1 VLEATMRDGASRKAN
16 PVAPLPLG
24 TATEATRPE
33 SDSPLMLRGFAEL
46 RKRLDASVRLVPDHR
61 G

>member
-1 VLEATMRDGASRKAN
+1 MRDGASRKAN

-33 SDSPLMLRGFAEL
+33 SDSPLRLRGFAEL